1 MATHSSTLVW
11 KMTWAAEPGR
21 LHPKG
26 YKESDMTEHM
36 HTHTHTHTHKQA
48 RAHTHTHTHTET
60 STRTHTHTHTHIHTH
75 RALRL
80 SQAVKKF
87 NLVHWKRRVQL
98 EDKEGAPASSQP
110 GEVGHLGPSSPSRV
124 AR

>member
-36 HTHTHTHTHKQA
+36 
-48 RAHTHTHTHTET
+48 AHPEVE
-60 STRTHTHTHTHIHTH
+60 
-75 RALRL
+75 LL
-80 SQAVKKF
+80 
-87 NLVHWKRRVQL
+87 NRVVIL
-98 EDKEGAPASSQP
+98 ASIF
-110 GEVGHLGPSSPSRV
+110 
-124 AR
+124 

>member
-36 HTHTHTHTHKQA
+36 HTHTHTHTHTETSTC
-48 RAHTHTHTHTET
+48 AHTHTHTHTY
-60 STRTHTHTHTHIHTH
+60 THT
-75 RALRL
+75 
-80 SQAVKKF
+80 
-87 NLVHWKRRVQL
+87 
-98 EDKEGAPASSQP
+98 EP
-110 GEVGHLGPSSPSRV
+110 
-124 AR
+124 

>member
-1 MATHSSTLVW
+1 MATHSSILVW
-11 KMTWAAEPGR
+11 KITWAEEPGR

-26 YKESDMTEHM
+26 YKELDMTEHA
-36 HTHTHTHTHKQA
+36 HTHTHTHTHRNK
-48 RAHTHTHTHTET
+48 RAHTHT
-60 STRTHTHTHTHIHTH
+60 HTH

-98 EDKEGAPASSQP
+98 EDKGGAPASSQP
-110 GEVGHLGPSSPSRV
+110 SEVGHLGPSSPSQV